1 MQTALVQERRESED
15 AEELLPEDAEESTP
29 VEEELERPEET
40 ERSDSSRRNSTREDF
55 VLTAKEL
62 QEEDAERSQE
72 SSEDLAELELSD
84 KSREERSPSERL
96 HSRDVL
102 ASQDFPSDAELASLE
117 ETAAEDV
124 SESTTDAA
132 EDA

>member
-1 MQTALVQERRESED
+1 MQERRESED
-15 AEELLPEDAEESTP
+15 AEDSVPENTPDFTAEESERP
-29 VEEELERPEET
+29 SERPESTE

-62 QEEDAERSQE
+62 QEEDAERLQE
-72 SSEDLAELELSD
+72 SSEDLGELESSE

-102 ASQDFPSDAELASLE
+102 ANQDFPSDAELASLE